1 MGKAPERSLPAVF
14 DAGVGGIAVSGLLVY
29 RLAAMV
35 TLKLRPL
42 GGRLGCLVLPPCSL
56 HQSVAVLRTKVL
68 QCLSSCSEKLSS
80 SSYTGNGR
88 GAVHRGDVTCLYL
101 RAAPSEIDA

>member
-29 RLAAMV
+29 RLASMV
-35 TLKLRPL
+35 TLKLRCL
-42 GGRLGCLVLPPCSL
+42 SGRLGCLVLPPCSL
-56 HQSVAVLRTKVL
+56 HQSVAVSRTKAL
-68 QCLSSCSEKLSS
+68 HCLLSSSGKPPP
-80 SSYTGNGR
+80 SSYTGDGR
-88 GAVHRGDVTCLYL
+88 GAAHRGNLTCLYL